1 MARRDRQLHKHV
13 LCRTAM
19 PRPITMLG
27 GEASKGAPRTVNSL
41 DTTIAS
47 LVTTNGAF
55 SGSSAARPKTSAGA
69 DRHRRQDA
77 HEVAAHHLDDVVR
90 VVAAREQRGGNI
102 RPLRVV

>member
-19 PRPITMLG
+19 PRPIAMLG

-55 SGSSAARPKTSAGA
+55 TRREFCVDP
-69 DRHRRQDA
+69 HRANANVGRRIVGD
-77 HEVAAHHLDDVVR
+77 
-90 VVAAREQRGGNI
+90 I
-102 RPLRVV
+102 RPPFPILADSSLFVRTRAPP